1 MENTRIRP
9 ATCAD
14 KGEWLRMRLALWPD
28 DTDEQ
33 LDAEMAKLLDDP
45 ETAVFVAERR
55 DGRLGGFIEAGTR
68 PYAEHC
74 HTSPVGYIEGWYVDT
89 DLRRQG
95 VGSLLVRAAEDW
107 ARARGLREM
116 ASDTWLDNE
125 ISFHSH
131 LALGYQESE
140 RLIHFRKTL

>member
-1 MENTRIRP
+1 MQKPSIRP
-9 ATCAD
+9 ATSAD

-28 DTDEQ
+28 DTAEQ
-33 LDAEMAKLLDDP
+33 LDAEISTMLENS
-45 ETAVFVAERR
+45 ETAVFVAERG

-68 PYAEHC
+68 PYAERC
-74 HTSPVGYIEGWYVDT
+74 LTSPVGYIEGWYVDP

-95 VGSLLVRAAEDW
+95 VGGLLVRSAEDW
-107 ARARGLREM
+107 ARAHGLREM

-125 ISFHSH
+125 ISYHSH

-140 RLIHFRKTL
+140 RLIHFRKNL